1 VTGSLA
7 TNQTKIEDAVF

>member
-7 TNQTKIEDAVF
+7 TNRRR